1 MTTVLARFARYAAS
15 LDKAPLPE
23 DALHHARR
31 CVLDWFAAAIPGG
44 VEPPATLLAEA
55 FAEELDRGRAQLVPS
70 GRTAAARAAALI
82 NGAASHTIEFDDIY
96 RDAIYHPGVVTVPAA
111 LALAQTR
118 GLSGSAFLRAVIA
131 GYEVGTRIGTAVNPA
146 HYEFWHTTGTVGC
159 FGAAAAASAALGLDS
174 DRTAHALAT
183 AGTLAAGLQQAFRA
197 ECMSKPLHAGHAAEV
212 GVTAALGAARG
223 LTGALDLLEGA
234 RGFGAAMSRNV
245 DWEAALATLGTRFNI
260 VSMTQKNHAA
270 CGHAHAAID
279 AVLALREKH
288 ALTPDRVARLTA
300 RTYRT
305 AIEVAGNSDPH
316 TVFDA
321 KFSLP
326 YCMAAAL
333 VVGSVRVDAFA
344 DERLRDPA
352 IRRLIGLTR
361 LEVEPKLDASFPRQR
376 AAIVEIETVD
386 GQRLSHYAPTR
397 KGDPDAPLSDAE
409 LEAKARELIAP
420 VLGPAATDRLVA
432 TLWRVDALADLSS
445 LVPLLQSDRAS
456 FDSRALARG
465 SG

>member
-1 MTTVLARFARYAAS
+1 MATVLERFAAYSAS
-15 LDKAPLPE
+15 LNTARLPD

-31 CVLDWFAAAIPGG
+31 CLLDWFAAAVPGG

-70 GRTAAARAAALI
+70 GRAATARAAALI

-96 RDAIYHPGVVTVPAA
+96 RDAIYHPGVVTIPAA

-118 GLSGSAFLRAVIA
+118 GLSGATLLRAVIA

-159 FGAAAAASAALGLDS
+159 FGAAAAASAALGLDAS
-174 DRTAHALAT
+174 RTAHALAT

-197 ECMSKPLHAGHAAEV
+197 DCMSKPMHAGHAAEV
-212 GVTAALGAARG
+212 GVTAALGAERG

-234 RGFGAAMSRNV
+234 RGFGAAMCRDV

-279 AVLALREKH
+279 AVLALKEQH
-288 ALTPDRVARLTA
+288 ALTPDRIARITA

-305 AIEVAGNSDPH
+305 AIEVAGNADPH

-344 DERLRDPA
+344 EERLRDPA
-352 IRRLIGLTR
+352 IRRLIALTR
-361 LEVEPKLDASFPRQR
+361 LEVEPKLDATFPRQR
-376 AAIVEIETVD
+376 AAIVEIETTD
-386 GQRLSHYAPTR
+386 GRRHSHYAPTR

-409 LEAKARELIAP
+409 LEAKARELMAP
-420 VLGPAATDRLVA
+420 VLGSSMTAELIEK
-432 TLWRVDALADLSS
+432 LWRLDMIADLNQF
-445 LVPLLQSDRAS
+445 LPAPRERILGAAQ
-456 FDSRALARG
+456 
-465 SG
+465 

>member
-1 MTTVLARFARYAAS
+1 MVTVLERFAEYSAS
-15 LDKAPLPE
+15 LNKAPLPAA
-23 DALHHARR
+23 ALHHARR
-31 CVLDWFAAAIPGG
+31 CLLDWFAAAVPGG
-44 VEPPATLLAEA
+44 VEAPATLLAEA

-70 GRTAAARAAALI
+70 GRAATARAAALI

-96 RDAIYHPGVVTVPAA
+96 RDAIYHPGVVTIPAA

-118 GLSGSAFLRAVIA
+118 GLSGAALLRAVIA

-159 FGAAAAASAALGLDS
+159 FGAAAAASAALGLDAG
-174 DRTAHALAT
+174 RTAHALAT

-197 ECMSKPLHAGHAAEV
+197 DCMSKPMHAGHAAEV
-212 GVTAALGAARG
+212 GVTAAIGAERG

-234 RGFGAAMSRNV
+234 RGFGAAMCRDV

-279 AVLALREKH
+279 AVLVLKEQH
-288 ALTPDRVARLTA
+288 ALTPDRVARITA

-305 AIEVAGNSDPH
+305 AIEVAGNPDPH

-344 DERLRDPA
+344 EERLRDPA
-352 IRRLIGLTR
+352 IRRLIALTR
-361 LEVEPKLDASFPRQR
+361 LEVEPKLDATFPSQR
-376 AAIVEIETVD
+376 AAIVEIETTD
-386 GQRLSHYAPTR
+386 GRRFQHYAPTR

-409 LEAKARELIAP
+409 LEAKARELMTP
-420 VLGPAATDRLVA
+420 LLGAAATDRLLA
-432 TLWRVDALADLSS
+432 ALWRIDELADLSS

-456 FDSRALARG
+456 FVPRLR

>member
-1 MTTVLARFARYAAS
+1 MATVLERFAEYSAS
-15 LDKAPLPE
+15 LNMAPLPA
-23 DALHHARR
+23 DALHHAQR
-31 CVLDWFAAAIPGG
+31 CLLDWFAAAVPGG
-44 VEPPATLLAEA
+44 VEAPATLLTEA
-55 FAEELDRGRAQLVPS
+55 FAEELDRGHAQLVPS
-70 GRTAAARAAALI
+70 GRTATARAAALI

-96 RDAIYHPGVVTVPAA
+96 RDAIYHPGVVTIPAA

-118 GLSGSAFLRAVIA
+118 GLSGAALLRAVIA

-159 FGAAAAASAALGLDS
+159 FGAAAAASAALNLDAV
-174 DRTAHALAT
+174 RTAHALAT

-197 ECMSKPLHAGHAAEV
+197 DCMSKPMHAGHAAEV
-212 GVTAALGAARG
+212 GVTAALGAERG

-234 RGFGAAMSRNV
+234 RGFGAAMCRDV
-245 DWEAALATLGTRFNI
+245 DWETALATLGTRFNI

-279 AVLALREKH
+279 AVLALKEQH
-288 ALTPDRVARLTA
+288 ALTPERVARMTA

-344 DERLRDPA
+344 EERLRDPA
-352 IRRLIGLTR
+352 IRRLIALTR
-361 LEVEPKLDASFPRQR
+361 LEVEPKLDATFPRQR
-376 AAIVEIETVD
+376 AAIVEIETTE
-386 GQRLSHYAPTR
+386 GRRLSHYAPTR
-397 KGDPDAPLSDAE
+397 KGDPDAPLSDTE
-409 LEAKARELIAP
+409 LEAKARELMTP
-420 VLGPAATDRLVA
+420 VLGVAATDGLLV
-432 TLWRVDALADLSS
+432 TLWRIDERADLSG
-445 LVPLLQSDRAS
+445 LVPLPQSDRAS
-456 FDSRALARG
+456 FDSRLRRG